1 MARVGVRP
9 TAIRW
14 APPRPVEFRVGPV
27 TRIVD
32 SDAPDATGP
41 GVIAYAGN
49 CVLVQDD
56 VGPVVAGRPGL
67 IQRGGQL
74 GAVGGRVGQWLG
86 QFSTSDGAT
95 KTVAV
100 VNGTIWTYNWGTE
113 TWTQVVTAANLSSA
127 GVTVSATA
135 KVYATQVG
143 DHLVLSDGVNLAV
156 SWDGTTGSG
165 GLTKLTNAPV
175 FYGPICTYYGKLFGI
190 KNTDRV
196 TLVWSEEG
204 DETTGYETG
213 GYNNAWSLRQT
224 DADPLTAIAATNDQ
238 LIAFRR
244 SSTTSIKGA
253 VSDAFATTGTR
264 DGISASIGTA
274 SPASVLAWD
283 NYVYFLG
290 SDRHLYRV
298 GAGGLEEVGQGHRAA
313 LAAVPVSKLG
323 SAEAFAW
330 YGAPD
335 QRYIGFG
342 VVEDS
347 QTYLSR
353 YVMLDADTGRA
364 AGTWFGMLT
373 QRWGLVEDVEGQLWT
388 ACMSG
393 ATSTSATD
401 GYCYTMGLLNGSVWV
416 DQFATSDEAI
426 THQLQSGFLGWDE
439 SVDKLWDR
447 CDLSLVMK
455 TDLSLATI
463 TYVTPRTASSAQ
475 TLPTVAGVQGSKWDN
490 FLWNTGT
497 WADSAAVEQK
507 VSVGWNG
514 QGRWLQ
520 FTVAHDTPGEQFGFQ
535 SARVWA
541 VPLDTNPLTT

>member
-1 MARVGVRP
+1 MRRVGQR
-9 TAIRW
+9 TAPLQW
-14 APPRPVEFRVGPV
+14 SPPRPVEFRVGPV
-27 TRIVD
+27 TRIID

-74 GAVGGRVGQWLG
+74 GAVAGRTGQWVGQ
-86 QFSTSDGAT
+86 FTTSTGAT
-95 KTVAV
+95 ATVAV
-100 VNGTIWTYNWGTE
+100 VNGTIWTYNWATDV
-113 TWTQVVTAANLSSA
+113 WTQAVTAANLTSA
-127 GVTVSATA
+127 GATVSTTA
-135 KVYATQVG
+135 KVYATQVS
-143 DHLVLSDGVNLAV
+143 DHLVFSDGVNLAV
-156 SWDGTTGSG
+156 SWDGTTGAG

-196 TLVWSEEG
+196 TVVWSEEG
-204 DETTGYETG
+204 DETTGYEAG

-224 DADPLTAIAATNDQ
+224 DADPLTALAATNDQ

-244 SSTTSIKGA
+244 SSTTSIRGA
-253 VSDAFATTGTR
+253 VSDSFSTTGTR
-264 DGISASIGTA
+264 DGVSASIGTA
-274 SPASVLAWD
+274 SPGSVLAWD

-298 GAGGLEEVGQGHRAA
+298 GLGGLEEVGQGHRNA

-335 QRYIGFG
+335 QRFIGFG

-353 YVMLDADTGRA
+353 YMILDADTGRA
-364 AGTWFGMLT
+364 AGTWFGLLT
-373 QRWGLVEDVEGQLWT
+373 QRWGLVEDTEGQLWT
-388 ACMSG
+388 ACVGG

-401 GYCYTMGLLNGSVWV
+401 GYCYTMGLLNGSIWV
-416 DQFATSDEAI
+416 DQFATADEAI
-426 THQLQSGFLGWDE
+426 AHQLQSGFVGWDE

-455 TDLSLATI
+455 TDLSLATLS
-463 TYVTPRTASSAQ
+463 YLTPRSASGAL

-490 FLWNTGT
+490 FLWNTGS

-507 VSVGWNG
+507 VSIGWNG

-520 FTVAHDTPGEQFGFQ
+520 LTLAHDTIGEQFGFQ
-535 SARVWA
+535 SARVYA